1 MQQTTNLQHDANVDE
16 DRTILKLD
24 NPYYNGDHE
33 LYGSGE
39 IAVKALENPYYGSDP
54 DLQPESQTIQISN
67 NPYYG
72 VEMNAEITDSNDSEE
87 DNEKNVEMN
96 KEDVTN
102 IEDVLNDISYIIR
115 HTYWEK
121 KINYSESNRYKNIK

>member
-16 DRTILKLD
+16 DSAILQLD

-54 DLQPESQTIQISN
+54 DLQPEGQTIQISN

-72 VEMNAEITDSNDSEE
+72 VEMNAEITDLNVNEE
-87 DNEKNVEMN
+87 DNEENMEMN

-102 IEDVLNDISYIIR
+102 V
-115 HTYWEK
+115 T
-121 KINYSESNRYKNIK
+121 INRNPYYEL